1 MLVQKIYSVSPVINS
16 VNKTNDSDEKKNCAN
31 ISPLTGSAKIP
42 AFAIYFTGVY
52 PRGSLEK
59 VYQERFQ
66 IFAHVRTYLSGTD
79 RSAVKIEE
87 LVDKLGQI
95 KLVAIDKND
104 KETIK
109 SVDRIAKKLFPNSE
123 NINLETYIRG
133 LKALLEKAISTNQNI
148 VFVKGHKNP
157 DIDSII
163 SSILEAY
170 RNSCIDKK
178 SVYIPV
184 VDGNYLGGDVQYLLS
199 KREQKSLIYTGSE
212 IYKQASANPNTK
224 WIFVDHNKELPLQNR
239 VIKIIDHH
247 HLADEAKNPD
257 IPITAEKT
265 GSAAALVAIKILG
278 SGIEVSHKVARLL
291 YGTALRDTENYKP
304 KKITEKD
311 SFVMKFLREKTHFE
325 EGFYGNMMRAF
336 IKAPKTPEQLFYEN
350 YKQDG
355 FGFAVCETS
364 EFFKHGS
371 HSEGYDKCVKGL
383 LSVAQQN
390 NHDQNLPFTLVHLQ
404 DFASHCEH
412 IQDQRIY
419 LIVNNSLIGKQQSE
433 IFGKVMAVVRD
444 LAHGDAKI
452 SVNLEEK
459 FIDIRHSHEK
469 ISRNKTS
476 RKLREALA
484 Q

>member
-1 MLVQKIYSVSPVINS
+1 MFVQKIYSVSPGINL
-16 VNKTNDSDEKKNCAN
+16 VNKTNDLGKKQNCAN
-31 ISPLTGSAKIP
+31 IPQHIGNARIP
-42 AFAIYFTGVY
+42 AFALYFTGMHPQV
-52 PRGSLEK
+52 GLEK
-59 VYQERFQ
+59 VYQDRAQ
-66 IFAHVRTYLSGTD
+66 IFEHVRTYLSATE
-79 RSAVKIEE
+79 RCAVKIEE

-95 KLVAIDKND
+95 KLMAIDKDD
-104 KETIK
+104 KETIN
-109 SVDRIAKKLFPNSE
+109 SVDRIVKKLFPNSE
-123 NINLETYIRG
+123 NINLETYITG
-133 LKALLEKAISTNQNI
+133 LKTRLQKAISTNQNI

-184 VDGNYLGGDVQYLLS
+184 VDGKYLGGDVQYLLS
-199 KREQKSLIYTGSE
+199 KREQESLISTASE
-212 IYKQASANPNTK
+212 MYKQASANPHTK

-247 HLADEAKNPD
+247 HLSDEAKNPD
-257 IPITAEKT
+257 IPIIAEKT
-265 GSAAALVAIKILG
+265 GSAAALVTIKILG
-278 SGIEVSHKVARLL
+278 CGIEVSHKAARLL

-304 KKITEKD
+304 KKMTEKD
-311 SFVMKFLREKTHFE
+311 SLVMKFLREKAQVE

-336 IKAPKTPEQLFYEN
+336 IKAPKTPEQLFHEN

-390 NHDQNLPFTLVHLQ
+390 NHDQNLPFTLIHLQ

-419 LIVNNSLIGKQQSE
+419 LIVNNSLAGEKQSE
-433 IFGKVMAVVRD
+433 IFEKVIAVVRD
-444 LAHGDAKI
+444 LAHRNAKI
-452 SVNLEEK
+452 SVNFEEK

-469 ISRNKTS
+469 ISRNKIS